1 MKSRNDIYF
10 KFFFQLN
17 SNYTL
22 VTCNLITCGLIFLH
36 DCDHRE
42 KLPRMSVTCSMSV
55 FLGIQNL

>member
-42 KLPRMSVTCSMSV
+42 K
-55 FLGIQNL
+55 